1 MLRRRVPMIL
11 QSEAPECGIACV
23 AMVAGYHGF
32 RTDLGAMR
40 LRLAPSM
47 KGVTLKHISTIAD
60 TMQLAARGVKVGLES
75 LHQLKLPA
83 ILHWDMNHFVVLTGV
98 ANDRITVNDP
108 ARGRRILTLKEASDH
123 YTGVAMELT
132 PATGFAP
139 RDEREK
145 ISAWQL
151 VRTATGLKG
160 AITQVLLLSL
170 VLEVLAL
177 AIPFF
182 LLLVVD
188 RVVVG
193 RDRDLLAVLGIGF
206 ALLAVLSAVITGLRS
221 WLGVFISTRLNL
233 QMLDTLFARLLRLPL
248 AWFEKRHIGDIV
260 SRFRSVD
267 TIQRTLTLT
276 FLETVMDGAMIIVT
290 LALMLYFSPLLTL
303 IVVLAALAYAGLRA
317 AMYGPQRRA
326 TDERIVHEA
335 KAATH
340 FIETLR
346 GMMAI
351 KLNLREGER
360 RSAYLNHVVDQT
372 NADVRVHNLALL
384 QRAGNVLI
392 FGLEN
397 IAVIWVG
404 AYAVLAGE
412 LSVGMLFAFLLFK
425 ILFITRI
432 YNLTDKAIEF
442 RMLDLHADRVADI
455 ALAQPEGQAE
465 LPSVARA
472 DAPAA
477 PFAIEARGLGF
488 AYGIEGFVF
497 RGLDFQARP
506 GETVAIVGPSGAGK
520 TTLVKVLAGLLDRTE
535 GTLAA
540 AGRDVRDWDKSAYR
554 SRIGVVMQDDHLFVG
569 TIEDNISFFDP
580 QHDPDR
586 ARDCA
591 RLAMVDQEIE
601 AMPMG
606 YNTIV
611 GSLGMALSGG
621 QRSRVLLARALY
633 RQPQI
638 LFLDETF
645 DQLDLARERSITDG
659 LRKTGLGLVIV
670 SHRPETVGAVDRIVR
685 LGTISEPMTM
695 RAA

>member
-1 MLRRRVPMIL
+1 MIL

-23 AMVAGYHGF
+23 AMIASYHGF
-32 RTDLGAMR
+32 RTDLTAMR
-40 LRLAPSM
+40 MRLAPSM
-47 KGVTLKHISTIAD
+47 KGVTLKHISAIAD
-60 TMQLAARGVKVGLES
+60 TMKLAARGVKVPLEA
-75 LHQLKLPA
+75 LAQLKLPA
-83 ILHWDMNHFVVLTGV
+83 ILHWDMNHFVVLTKAAG
-98 ANDRITVNDP
+98 DRITVNDP
-108 ARGRRILTLKEASDH
+108 ARGRRVLSLKEASDH

-132 PATGFAP
+132 PATGFAE

-151 VRTATGLKG
+151 VRTATGLRP
-160 AITQVLLLSL
+160 AIVQVLMLSL
-170 VLEVLAL
+170 VLEIL
-177 AIPFF
+177 AIASPFF
-182 LLLVVD
+182 LQIVVD

-206 ALLAVLSAVITGLRS
+206 ALLAVMIAVITALRA
-221 WLGVFISTRLNL
+221 WLGVYISTRLNL
-233 QMLDTLFARLLRLPL
+233 QLLDTLFARLLRLPL

-267 TIQRTLTLT
+267 TIQRTLSLT
-276 FLETVMDGAMIIVT
+276 FLETVMDGVMVLVT
-290 LALMLYFSPLLTL
+290 LSVMLWYSDTLT
-303 IVVLAALAYAGLRA
+303 IVVVVAALAYGALRW

-351 KLNLREGER
+351 KLNLRETER
-360 RSAYLNHVVDQT
+360 RAAYLNHVVDQT
-372 NADVRVHNLALL
+372 NADVRVQNLALL
-384 QRAGNVLI
+384 QKAGNVLI

-397 IAVIWVG
+397 VLVIWLG
-404 AYAVLAGE
+404 AQAVLEGQ

-425 ILFITRI
+425 LLFITRVN
-432 YNLTDKAIEF
+432 NLVDKTIEF

-455 ALAQPEGQAE
+455 ALAATESAGE
-465 LPSVARA
+465 LPAVARA
-472 DAPAA
+472 DAPAGA
-477 PFAIEARGLGF
+477 FVLDARDLGF

-497 RGLDFQARP
+497 RGMDFNARP
-506 GETVAIVGPSGAGK
+506 GETVAIVGPSGSGK

-535 GTLAA
+535 GSLTA
-540 AGRDVRDWDKSAYR
+540 AGRDIRDWDKAAYR

-580 QHDPDR
+580 QHDPERVR
-586 ARDCA
+586 ACA
-591 RLAMVDQEIE
+591 RLAMIDEDIVG
-601 AMPMG
+601 MPMG

-611 GSLGMALSGG
+611 GSLGVALSGG

-645 DQLDLARERSITDG
+645 DQLDLARERAITDG
-659 LRKTGLGLVIV
+659 LRKTGIGLVIV
-670 SHRPETVGAVDRIVR
+670 SHRPETVGSVDRIVQ
-685 LGTISEPMTM
+685 LGEG
-695 RAA
+695 

>member
-1 MLRRRVPMIL
+1 MLGRRVPMIL

-23 AMVAGYHGF
+23 AMIASYHGF
-32 RTDLGAMR
+32 RTDLGGMR
-40 LRLAPSM
+40 MRLAPSM
-47 KGVTLKHISTIAD
+47 KGVTLKHISSIAEV
-60 TMQLAARGVKVGLES
+60 MGMAARGVKVALES
-75 LHQLKLPA
+75 LSQLKLPA
-83 ILHWDMNHFVVLTGV
+83 ILHWDMNHFVVLTHVNG
-98 ANDRITVNDP
+98 DSITVNDP
-108 ARGRRILTLKEASDH
+108 ARGRRVLKIAEASDH
-123 YTGVAMELT
+123 YTGVAMEMM
-132 PATGFAP
+132 PAAGFKK
-139 RDEREK
+139 RDEREQ

-151 VRTATGLKG
+151 VRTATGLKS
-160 AITQVLLLSL
+160 AVVQVMLLSL
-170 VLEVLAL
+170 VLEVLAI
-177 AIPFF
+177 ATPFF
-182 LLLVVD
+182 LQLVVD

-206 ALLAVLSAVITGLRS
+206 ALLAAMIAIVTGLRA
-221 WLGVFISTRLNL
+221 WLGVYISTRLNL
-233 QMLDTLFARLLRLPL
+233 QLLDTLFARLLRLPL

-267 TIQRTLTLT
+267 AIQRTLTLT
-276 FLETVMDGAMIIVT
+276 FLETVMDGLMVLVT
-290 LALMLYFSPLLTL
+290 LAVMLWYSATLTL
-303 IVVLAALAYAGLRA
+303 IVVIAATCYGLLRA

-351 KLNLREGER
+351 KLNLRESER

-372 NADVRVHNLALL
+372 NADVRVQNLALL
-384 QRAGNVLI
+384 QRAGNVLV

-397 IAVIWVG
+397 VLVIWLG
-404 AYAVLAGE
+404 AYAVLDNQ

-425 ILFITRI
+425 LLFITRVN
-432 YNLTDKAIEF
+432 NLVDKTIEF

-455 ALAQPEGQAE
+455 ALAQPEGAAE
-465 LPSVARA
+465 YSAVARA
-472 DAPAA
+472 DAPSA
-477 PFAIEARGLGF
+477 PFVVQGRDIGF

-497 RGLDFQARP
+497 RGIDFAAKP
-506 GETVAIVGPSGAGK
+506 GEMVAIVGASGAGK

-535 GTLAA
+535 GSLTA
-540 AGRDVRDWDKSAYR
+540 AGRDVRDWEKAAYR

-580 QHDPDR
+580 QHDPQR
-586 ARDCA
+586 VLDCA
-591 RLAMVDQEIE
+591 RLAMVDEEIN
-601 AMPMG
+601 AMPMQF
-606 YNTIV
+606 NTIV

-645 DQLDLARERSITDG
+645 DQLDLAKERTITDG
-659 LRKTGLGLVIV
+659 LRKTGIGLVIV
-670 SHRPETVGAVDRIVR
+670 SHRPETVGAVDRIVK
-685 LGTISEPMTM
+685 LGEPK
-695 RAA
+695 AAAQLAA

>member
-1 MLRRRVPMIL
+1 MLGRRVPMIL

-23 AMVAGYHGF
+23 AMIASYYGF
-32 RTDLGAMR
+32 RTDLTAMR

-47 KGVTLKHISTIAD
+47 KGVTLKHISAIAD
-60 TMQLAARGVKVGLES
+60 TMKLAARGVKVPLEGLG
-75 LHQLKLPA
+75 QLKLPA
-83 ILHWDMNHFVVLTGV
+83 ILHWDMNHFVVLTKASG
-98 ANDRITVNDP
+98 DRITVNDP

-132 PATGFAP
+132 PTAGFAE

-151 VRTATGLKG
+151 VRTATGLRS
-160 AITQVLLLSL
+160 AVTQVLLLSL
-170 VLEVLAL
+170 VLEVLAI
-177 AIPFF
+177 ASPFF
-182 LLLVVD
+182 LQLVVD

-206 ALLAVLSAVITGLRS
+206 ALLAVTIAVITALRS
-221 WLGVFISTRLNL
+221 WLGVYISTRLNL
-233 QMLDTLFARLLRLPL
+233 QLLDTLFARLLRLPL

-267 TIQRTLTLT
+267 AIQRTLSLT
-276 FLETVMDGAMIIVT
+276 FLETVMDGVMVLVT
-290 LALMLYFSPLLTL
+290 LAVMLWYSGMLTI
-303 IVVLAALAYAGLRA
+303 IVVIAALLYGLLRWGL
-317 AMYGPQRRA
+317 YGPQRRA

-351 KLNLREGER
+351 KLNLRETER
-360 RSAYLNHVVDQT
+360 RAAYLNHVVDQT
-372 NADVRVHNLALL
+372 NADVRVQNLALL

-397 IAVIWVG
+397 VLVIWLG
-404 AYAVLAGE
+404 AYAVLEGQ
-412 LSVGMLFAFLLFK
+412 LSVGMLFAFMLFK
-425 ILFITRI
+425 LLFITRVN
-432 YNLTDKAIEF
+432 NLVDKTIEF

-455 ALAQPEGQAE
+455 ALAATESAAE
-465 LPSVARA
+465 LPAVARA
-472 DAPAA
+472 DAPSGA
-477 PFAIEARGLGF
+477 FVLDARDLGF

-497 RGLDFQARP
+497 RGMAFNARP
-506 GETVAIVGPSGAGK
+506 GETVAIVGPSGSGK

-535 GTLAA
+535 GTLTA
-540 AGRDVRDWDKSAYR
+540 AGRDVRDWDKAAYR

-580 QHDPDR
+580 QHDPAKVR
-586 ARDCA
+586 ECA
-591 RLAMVDQEIE
+591 RLAMIDEDIS

-606 YNTIV
+606 FNTIV
-611 GSLGMALSGG
+611 GSLGVALSGG

-645 DQLDLARERSITDG
+645 DQLDLARERAITDG
-659 LRKTGLGLVIV
+659 LRHTGIGLVIV
-670 SHRPETVGAVDRIVR
+670 SHRPETVGAVDRIVQ
-685 LGTISEPMTM
+685 LGTG
-695 RAA
+695 

>member
-1 MLRRRVPMIL
+1 MIL

-23 AMVAGYHGF
+23 AMIASYHGF
-32 RTDLGAMR
+32 RTDLTAMR
-40 LRLAPSM
+40 MRLAPSM
-47 KGVTLKHISTIAD
+47 KGVTLKHISAIAD
-60 TMQLAARGVKVGLES
+60 TMKLAARGVKVPLEA
-75 LHQLKLPA
+75 LAQLKLPA
-83 ILHWDMNHFVVLTGV
+83 ILHWDMNHFVVLTKAAG
-98 ANDRITVNDP
+98 DRITVNDP
-108 ARGRRILTLKEASDH
+108 ARGRRVLSLKEASDH

-132 PATGFAP
+132 PATGFAE

-151 VRTATGLKG
+151 VRTATGLRP
-160 AITQVLLLSL
+160 AIVQVLMLSL
-170 VLEVLAL
+170 VLEIL
-177 AIPFF
+177 AIASPFF
-182 LLLVVD
+182 LQIVVD

-206 ALLAVLSAVITGLRS
+206 ALLAVMIAVITALRA
-221 WLGVFISTRLNL
+221 WLGVYISTRLNL
-233 QMLDTLFARLLRLPL
+233 QLLDTLFARLLRLPL

-267 TIQRTLTLT
+267 TIQRTLSLT
-276 FLETVMDGAMIIVT
+276 FLETVMDGVMVLVT
-290 LALMLYFSPLLTL
+290 LSVMLWYSDTLT
-303 IVVLAALAYAGLRA
+303 IVVVVAALAYGALRW

-351 KLNLREGER
+351 KLNLRETER
-360 RSAYLNHVVDQT
+360 RAAYLNHVVDQT
-372 NADVRVHNLALL
+372 NADVRVQNLALL

-397 IAVIWVG
+397 VLVIWLG
-404 AYAVLAGE
+404 AQAVLEGQ

-425 ILFITRI
+425 LLFITRVN
-432 YNLTDKAIEF
+432 NLVDKTIEF

-455 ALAQPEGQAE
+455 ALAATESAGE
-465 LPSVARA
+465 LPAVARA
-472 DAPAA
+472 DAPAGA
-477 PFAIEARGLGF
+477 FVLDARDLGF

-497 RGLDFQARP
+497 RGMDFNARP
-506 GETVAIVGPSGAGK
+506 GETVAIVGPSGSGK

-535 GTLAA
+535 GSLTA
-540 AGRDVRDWDKSAYR
+540 AGRDIRDWDKAAYR

-580 QHDPDR
+580 QHDPERVR
-586 ARDCA
+586 ACA
-591 RLAMVDQEIE
+591 RLAMIDEDIVG
-601 AMPMG
+601 MPMG

-611 GSLGMALSGG
+611 GSLGVALSGG

-645 DQLDLARERSITDG
+645 DQLDLARERAITDG
-659 LRKTGLGLVIV
+659 LRKTGIGLVIV
-670 SHRPETVGAVDRIVR
+670 SHRPETVGSVDRIVQ
-685 LGTISEPMTM
+685 LGEG
-695 RAA
+695 